1 MMRASGET
9 QRRLPSLTARRT
21 RRHVEEGVMIW
32 LMRLC
37 VGGAAAILALILAV
51 IIWRGA
57 GALSWQLLTQTPRG
71 GFYMGGSEGGLL
83 NAISGSLY
91 LALGG
96 TLFALVL
103 ALPLVLWLHTYARSS
118 QLVRA
123 VRVVLDVLWGIPS
136 IVYGAFGF
144 ALMISLGLRASLLAG
159 MITLGFVVLP
169 ILARTLDE
177 VMSLTPRE
185 LRETTLA
192 LGATRAEWV
201 SILLRQTLPGLGTA
215 VLLAFARGIG
225 DAAAVLFTAGFTDRL
240 PDGLLRPVA
249 SLPLAV
255 FFLLGTPFPAVQER
269 AYAAG
274 LILTVLIL
282 GLSLLAHLVMR
293 RMGRNVLR

>member
-1 MMRASGET
+1 MTASRET
-9 QRRLPSLTARRT
+9 QRQLPSLTARRK
-21 RRHVEEGVMIW
+21 RRQVEEDVMVW

-83 NAISGSLY
+83 NAIVGSLY

-96 TLFALVL
+96 TLFALLL

-118 QLVRA
+118 QM
-123 VRVVLDVLWGIPS
+123 VRVVRMVLDVLWGIPS

-144 ALMISLGLRASLLAG
+144 ALMISLGLRASLLAA

-192 LGATRAEWV
+192 LGA
-201 SILLRQTLPGLGTA
+201 P
-215 VLLAFARGIG
+215 
-225 DAAAVLFTAGFTDRL
+225 
-240 PDGLLRPVA
+240 PP
-249 SLPLAV
+249 
-255 FFLLGTPFPAVQER
+255 PAV
-269 AYAAG
+269 
-274 LILTVLIL
+274 
-282 GLSLLAHLVMR
+282 
-293 RMGRNVLR
+293 

>member
-1 MMRASGET
+1 MPSSSQT
-9 QRRLPSLTARRT
+9 QSRLPSLPAHRARR
-21 RRHVEEGVMIW
+21 HLEERTVVL
-32 LMRLC
+32 LMRVC
-37 VGGAAAILALILAV
+37 VGGAAATLTLILAV
-51 IIWRGA
+51 IIWRGV

-83 NAISGSLY
+83 NAIAGSVY

-96 TLFALVL
+96 TLFALLL
-103 ALPLVLWLHTYARSS
+103 ALPLVLWLHTYATSSRMVRS
-118 QLVRA
+118 

-201 SILLRQTLPGLGTA
+201 GILLRQSLPGLGTA

-255 FFLLGTPFPAVQER
+255 FFLLGTPFPAVQAR

-282 GLSLLAHLVMR
+282 GLSLVANLAMR
-293 RMGRNVLR
+293 RLGRNVLR

>member
-1 MMRASGET
+1 MTASSET
-9 QRRLPSLTARRT
+9 QRHLRSLAKRRT
-21 RRHVEEGVMIW
+21 RRQLEERAVVW

-37 VGGAAAILALILAV
+37 VAGAAAILALILAV

-57 GALSWQLLTQTPRG
+57 GALSWQLVSQTPRG

-83 NAISGSLY
+83 NAIVGSLY

-103 ALPLVLWLHTYARSS
+103 ALPLVLWLHTYAHSS
-118 QLVRA
+118 QLVRG
-123 VRVVLDVLWGIPS
+123 VRMVLDVLWGIPS

-255 FFLLGTPFPAVQER
+255 FFLLGTPFPVVQER

-274 LILTVLIL
+274 LILTLLIL